1 MGHRLAI
8 DEFGG
13 GLRAFRHL
21 RSLPIDYLK
30 IDGRLVS
37 EIVIER
43 VVQEMVAAIIKISHE
58 MGTKTVA
65 ESVVNET

>member
-13 GLRAFRHL
+13 GLPALRHW

-30 IDGRLVS
+30 INGRLVG
-37 EIVIER
+37 EIVT
-43 VVQEMVAAIIKISHE
+43 A
-58 MGTKTVA
+58 
-65 ESVVNET
+65 